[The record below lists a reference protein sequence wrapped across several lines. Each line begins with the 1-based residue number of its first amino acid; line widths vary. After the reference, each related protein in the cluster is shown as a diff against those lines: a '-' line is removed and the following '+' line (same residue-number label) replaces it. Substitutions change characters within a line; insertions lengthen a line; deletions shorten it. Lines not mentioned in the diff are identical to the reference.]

1 MGAAVAVVIC
11 RASMSDSGSVS
22 SPDHSLNGQP
32 KPIVSM
38 TNGHFVACLSVRLSV
53 RLFAC
58 LLEMFAV
65 ANPWTQQNGA
75 S

>member
-1 MGAAVAVVIC
+1 MGAVVALVSC

-38 TNGHFVACLSVRLSV
+38 TNGPTTDILLLVCLFVRLLVCLSVGDV
-53 RLFAC
+53 C
-58 LLEMFAV
+58 CC
-65 ANPWTQQNGA
+65 
-75 S
+75 